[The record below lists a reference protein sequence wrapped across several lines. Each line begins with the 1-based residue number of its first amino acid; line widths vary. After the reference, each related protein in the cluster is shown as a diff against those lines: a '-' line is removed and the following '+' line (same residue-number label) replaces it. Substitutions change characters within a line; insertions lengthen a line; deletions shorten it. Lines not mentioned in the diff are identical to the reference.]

1 MTYNI
6 YFYTKYVYTH
16 TDNKFMLDPYFKEH
30 SIVLIWGFPL

>member
-6 YFYTKYVYTH
+6 YTKYVY
-16 TDNKFMLDPYFKEH
+16 TDNKFMLDSYFKEH